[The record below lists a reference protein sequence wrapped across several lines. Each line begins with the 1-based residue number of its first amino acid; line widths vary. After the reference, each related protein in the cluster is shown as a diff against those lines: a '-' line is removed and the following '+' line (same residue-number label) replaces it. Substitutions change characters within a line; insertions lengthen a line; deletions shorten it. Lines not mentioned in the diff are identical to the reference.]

1 MICVRFDSNIGI
13 QINDVH
19 FDSNMTHQM
28 AIDHV
33 ASWLLKSEA
42 VIFTGRILNANKMA
56 KPRDVFELCIKYD
69 AGFWASVYGYVLTK
83 NKIPGQ
89 KSKIFALFR
98 DEILLS
104 ALCLCR
110 ACQTNT
116 PLELAQ
122 IQTYIY
128 KDAMLKDTNCSPR
141 AIIGWEVAQ
150 V

>member
-1 MICVRFDSNIGI
+1 
-13 QINDVH
+13 
-19 FDSNMTHQM
+19 M

-33 ASWLLKSEA
+33 ANWLLKSEA

-56 KPRDVFELCIKYD
+56 KPRDVFELCIKHD
-69 AGFWASVYGYVLTK
+69 ADFWVSVYDYMPAK
-83 NKIPGQ
+83 NKRPGQ

-116 PLELAQ
+116 PLESAQ

-128 KDAMLKDTNCSPR
+128 KDAMIKDANCSPR
-141 AIIGWEVAQ
+141 AILGWELATVDSLGAIAQ
-150 V
+150 EYS